1 MQVINAKAT
10 RRGKPVLL
18 VDQLPRWDSLRFRK
32 LRVDDPRDP
41 GHLYVAE
48 QDGLVEFLFQ
58 CDPDQ
63 SWYGQ
68 GFGGRQFHLRLVDGM
83 AETLVGPWS
92 SSTDLVNR
100 YLPELAA
107 RDVVLTDDPRRFED
121 GMVTTIGAITGSL
134 WEELGRRFPAIVAD
148 HHTLPLHQAPARR
161 GVTITVNT
169 FNGGQVTG
177 MLTDTHPGLFILTT
191 SDGHTV
197 PIDTLNID
205 TVRFASRPEQQR
217 DDLDIGHDL

>member
-1 MQVINAKAT
+1 
-10 RRGKPVLL
+10 
-18 VDQLPRWDSLRFRK
+18 
-32 LRVDDPRDP
+32 
-41 GHLYVAE
+41 
-48 QDGLVEFLFQ
+48 
-58 CDPDQ
+58 
-63 SWYGQ
+63 
-68 GFGGRQFHLRLVDGM
+68 
-83 AETLVGPWS
+83 
-92 SSTDLVNR
+92 
-100 YLPELAA
+100 LAA
-107 RDVVLTDDPRRFED
+107 DSRR
-121 GMVTTIGAITGSL
+121 
-134 WEELGRRFPAIVAD
+134 IVAD